1 MIDYIYRLYSA
12 SIVFGVLLY
21 NADSITWG
29 LNIAIIL
36 AFLMLIILA
45 MHNFL
50 SEFIMNMISIK
61 ASNQS
66 SDHFTNFDKFLL
78 STTVPLVLIFLGQVL
93 KVVAI
98 GETDPDNTCM
108 GMRDVGC

>member
-12 SIVFGVLLY
+12 LIILGVILY
-21 NADSITWG
+21 NAASITWG
-29 LNIAIIL
+29 LNIIITL

-50 SEFIMNMISIK
+50 TEFIMNMISIK
-61 ASNQS
+61 VSNQS
-66 SDHFTNFDKFLL
+66 SDHFSILDKFLL
-78 STTVPLVLIFLGQVL
+78 STTVPVVLIFLGQVL
-93 KVVAI
+93 KVVAM
-98 GETDPDNTCM
+98 GDTDPDNTCL